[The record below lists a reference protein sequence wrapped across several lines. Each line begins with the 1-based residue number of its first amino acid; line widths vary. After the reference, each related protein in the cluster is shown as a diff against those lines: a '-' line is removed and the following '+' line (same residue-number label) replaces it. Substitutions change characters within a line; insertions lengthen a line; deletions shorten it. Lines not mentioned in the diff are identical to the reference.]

1 MQAGV
6 GGWRRGI
13 VVVALA
19 LALGLGLGGCA
30 TEMKT
35 FRDKGGRAPTTRS
48 TVPVTL
54 TRAEAARV
62 AEELRLCARDRKESR
77 VRLTFF
83 EREIAALRL
92 QIATARTFSGS
103 CPSCMPA
110 WVGVGV
116 SGTVAVALGVALLV
130 VLFQAK

>member
-1 MQAGV
+1 
-6 GGWRRGI
+6 
-13 VVVALA
+13 
-19 LALGLGLGGCA
+19 
-30 TEMKT
+30 MKT
-35 FRDKGGRAPTTRS
+35 YRQKGGERAPTSRS
-48 TVPVTL
+48 TIPIL
-54 TRAEAARV
+54 LSRSEAARV
-62 AEELRLCARDRKESR
+62 AQELRLCARDRKESR
-77 VRLTFF
+77 LRLAFF

>member
-6 GGWRRGI
+6 GGWRGG
-13 VVVALA
+13 VVLVALA
-19 LALGLGLGGCA
+19 LALWLGGCA

-35 FRDKGGRAPTTRS
+35 FRAKGKDERAPTTRS

-62 AEELRLCARDRKESR
+62 AEELRLCARDRKTSR
-77 VRLTFF
+77 LQVTFF